1 MKDKGLDTN
10 RPPRVVVSGYYG
22 FRNLGDEAVL
32 LAMLEAF
39 KSQWAQ
45 RRTGRRDGTLQVVVL
60 SNDSGQTR
68 RLYGVEAV
76 NRWHIKEIYRVLR
89 EADLLISGGGSLL
102 QDVTGIKSLLY
113 YLGVM
118 WLAVQLKKPVV
129 FYAQGIG
136 PVRTALGRFLVRRV
150 ANRARLIIVRDEQS
164 ARDLAR
170 MGVDGPPVHVTVDAA
185 LGLCGE
191 KIDGG
196 RGAEI
201 LRQFGVSTGGRNGEG
216 CPGTASG
223 AGERCPQAASDGIG
237 EAVNVTDRKHPETG
251 AGAHG
256 SGHPEAGRAPEIRNN
271 RYSCAKDASRSVTG
285 TGQLFPTSHLPHPT
299 SQIAGISVRNWPG
312 FTDRKKRAVARVADG
327 LVRQGWQVVF
337 LPFHYPADV
346 AVGRDIAARM
356 EKPAP
361 VLERDFTVE
370 EMISVIRCL
379 DLLIGMRLHALI
391 LAAILNVPL
400 VGISYDPKIDRFL
413 QQLDLRPA
421 ARVGDPDF
429 GKLDGAV
436 EEILKDPEGFKK
448 KLGEKIKPLQKLAH
462 RSAVLALDV
471 LEEVRNSTC

>member
-1 MKDKGLDTN
+1 MDTN

-136 PVRTALGRFLVRRV
+136 PVRTVLGRFLVRRV

-170 MGVDGPPVHVTVDAA
+170 MGVNGPPVHVTVDAA

-201 LRQFGVSTGGRNGEG
+201 LRQFGISTGGRNGEG
-216 CPGTASG
+216 CPGTFA
-223 AGERCPQAASDGIG
+223 
-237 EAVNVTDRKHPETG
+237 
-251 AGAHG
+251 AGAVEG
-256 SGHPEAGRAPEIRNN
+256 PEADHAPEIRNN

-413 QQLDLRPA
+413 QQLGLRPA
-421 ARVGDPDF
+421 ARVGDLDF

-448 KLGEKIKPLQKLAH
+448 ELGEKIKPLQKLAH

-471 LEEVRNSTC
+471 LEEFRNSTC

>member
-1 MKDKGLDTN
+1 MDTN

-136 PVRTALGRFLVRRV
+136 PVRTVLGRFLVRRV

-216 CPGTASG
+216 CPGTFA
-223 AGERCPQAASDGIG
+223 
-237 EAVNVTDRKHPETG
+237 
-251 AGAHG
+251 AGAVEG
-256 SGHPEAGRAPEIRNN
+256 PEAGHAPEIRNN

-285 TGQLFPTSHLPHPT
+285 TGELFPTSHLPHPT

-413 QQLDLRPA
+413 QQLGLRPA
-421 ARVGDPDF
+421 VRVGDPDF

-448 KLGEKIKPLQKLAH
+448 ELGEKIKPLQKLAH

-471 LEEVRNSTC
+471 LEEFRNSTC